1 MRISSRIALF
11 KNVSIVIGVI
21 FILAGSA
28 LLGVSYAMYMDG
40 LYFRRNGVRTEAVIE
55 KIRHDDIWIRYS
67 TGKNTFTSLLGY
79 YDSSLREGDTI
90 LIYYDYNKPGR
101 SYTVSSALLC
111 RVVTTSGLLMV
122 FGGAMVGFFISAGK
136 RRERWLLRNGIQIQA
151 KIIGVNMDQNISGN
165 YQHPYRVV
173 CQSLMPDGSIREFLS
188 WHLWYDPTGSF
199 LSDSVTVFLDP
210 NDDSQYYMDLFSVLP
225 DGEDEA
231 SGIGEDL

>member
-67 TGKNTFTSLLGY
+67 TGKNTFTSLL
-79 YDSSLREGDTI
+79 
-90 LIYYDYNKPGR
+90 
-101 SYTVSSALLC
+101 
-111 RVVTTSGLLMV
+111 
-122 FGGAMVGFFISAGK
+122 
-136 RRERWLLRNGIQIQA
+136 
-151 KIIGVNMDQNISGN
+151 
-165 YQHPYRVV
+165 V

-225 DGEDEA
+225 DGDDEA